1 MAAPSPPTPNQES
14 PMHPLLERALCLTV
28 CAAFGLAASASSQE
42 RSVYDPWA
50 PRQQEQEPAKQPP
63 LLPNPLDIL
72 LEGQNVHPR
81 FAGNPAQQGLGG
93 LPFLTPPGFGAYPG
107 GQFAVPFRDAP
118 AGVATAPMVSRSPNA
133 WPSWL
138 PAASSQGGDEG
149 FTPDVAIVAQTN
161 DYVWVLEPD
170 ETAFTPLAYWDRYRV
185 VPAGTTVDV
194 RGGGQFALA
203 FQRGSVLRSLGKARA
218 VLERLDEE
226 VTAVGFE
233 HLSRVVIVAGERPVR
248 ARIGRA
254 GSVEAI
260 SCRLSIAR
268 EGGLVHVSNLGP
280 GQARFDVGDRVL
292 DLPRGFRI
300 SVIPDLPSDG
310 PSLELGLRGDLQT
323 SRDGR
328 VLRAVAGAAGGALD
342 WSGARFELPRGANLV
357 VDPLA
362 GSAFPEGRP

>member
-1 MAAPSPPTPNQES
+1 
-14 PMHPLLERALCLTV
+14 MHLLQERALCLTL
-28 CAAFGLAASASSQE
+28 CAALGCVGSASSQE

-50 PRQQEQEPAKQPP
+50 PRQQGQEPAAQPP
-63 LLPNPLDIL
+63 LLANPLDML
-72 LEGQNVHPR
+72 LKGETVHPR

-107 GQFAVPFRDAP
+107 GQFAVPFRDTAV
-118 AGVATAPMVSRSPNA
+118 GVATTPMIARSPNA

-138 PAASSQGGDEG
+138 PEESSEGGAEG

-161 DYVWVLEPD
+161 DYVWLLEPD
-170 ETAFTPLAYWDRYRV
+170 ETAFTPLAFWDRYRV
-185 VPAGTTVDV
+185 VPSGTTIDV
-194 RGGGQFALA
+194 RGGGQFSLA
-203 FQRGSVLRSLGKARA
+203 FQRGSVVRSLGKARA

-226 VTAVGFE
+226 VTAVAFD
-233 HLSRVVIVAGERPVR
+233 HLSRVVVVAGERPVR
-248 ARIGRA
+248 TRIGRA
-254 GSVEAI
+254 GAVEAV

-268 EGGLVHVSNLGP
+268 EGGLVHVANLGP
-280 GQARFDVGDRVL
+280 GQARFDVGDRML

-300 SVIPDLPSDG
+300 SVIPDLPADG

-328 VLRAVAGAAGGALD
+328 VLRAVAGAAGGSLD
-342 WSGARFELPRGANLV
+342 WSGARFELPRGANLQ

>member
-1 MAAPSPPTPNQES
+1 
-14 PMHPLLERALCLTV
+14 MHLLQDRALCLTL
-28 CAAFGLAASASSQE
+28 CAALGLAGSASTQE
-42 RSVYDPWA
+42 RNLYDPWA
-50 PRQQEQEPAKQPP
+50 PRQQGQQQAAPPP

-72 LEGQNVHPR
+72 MQGENVHPR
-81 FAGNPAQQGLGG
+81 FAGDPAQQGLGG

-107 GQFAVPFRDAP
+107 GQFAIPFRDAP
-118 AGVATAPMVSRSPNA
+118 AGVATTPMITRSPNA

-138 PAASSQGGDEG
+138 PEASEGGTEG

-185 VPAGTTVDV
+185 VPSGTTIDV

-203 FQRGSVLRSLGKARA
+203 FQRGSVVRSLGKARA
-218 VLERLDEE
+218 ILERLDEE
-226 VTAVGFE
+226 VTAIAFE
-233 HLSRVVIVAGERPVR
+233 DLSRVVVVAGERPVR
-248 ARIGRA
+248 TRIGRA
-254 GSVEAI
+254 GAVEAV

-268 EGGLVHVSNLGP
+268 EGGLVHVANLGP
-280 GQARFDVGDRVL
+280 GQARFDFGDRVL
-292 DLPRGFRI
+292 ELARGYRV
-300 SVIPDLPSDG
+300 SVIPDIPPDG
-310 PSLELGLRGDLQT
+310 PSLGLGLRGDLQT

-328 VLRAVAGAAGGALD
+328 VLRAVAGAAGGSLD
-342 WSGARFELPRGANLV
+342 WSGARFELPRGASLK